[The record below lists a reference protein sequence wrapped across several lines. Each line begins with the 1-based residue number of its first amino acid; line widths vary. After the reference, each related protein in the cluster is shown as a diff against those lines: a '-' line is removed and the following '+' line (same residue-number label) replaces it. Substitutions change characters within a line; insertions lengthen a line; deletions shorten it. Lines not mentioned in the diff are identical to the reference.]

1 MSFVHI
7 IYAFILA
14 NVDECLCV
22 CFFNFCMPYNNN
34 NNRNENLFYYHNH
47 KKNVCMCVC
56 VCCMWE
62 FHLWCG
68 ERAIEMKLVSVCF
81 FHLVERAYSFLVCR
95 NPDGNARN
103 FGSHK
108 LCIYICVGIMPSI
121 NHTMEMC
128 YSCASSHWLLYNRE
142 RNSKF
147 SEKSCLFWWLLSI
160 AVERRWLTENST
172 GKH

>member
-1 MSFVHI
+1 MSVCVFVFSISACLTTTITIETRIYFI
-7 IYAFILA
+7 IIIT
-14 NVDECLCV
+14 
-22 CFFNFCMPYNNN
+22 
-34 NNRNENLFYYHNH
+34 
-47 KKNVCMCVC
+47 KIMCVC
-56 VCCMWE
+56 VCVLHVGISFVMW
-62 FHLWCG
+62 
-68 ERAIEMKLVSVCF
+68 RASDRNEISVRVCF

-121 NHTMEMC
+121 NHTMEMR